1 MVTRIFREFV
11 WSLQT
16 AGATTDVHDVSGIMQ
31 DIAPRKGFK
40 LLGAKATINVGDAAA
55 TDDSE
60 TYINILKNISEAG
73 HHLDPGTD
81 GEMTDVR
88 TDGVIISQ
96 QSVFH
101 GSDDTR
107 NYDWPLPKP
116 IVYDANDRMNVEL
129 TFNNKDAASA
139 DAIFRLFLDIEIA

>member
-1 MVTRIFREFV
+1 MVTRIFREYV
-11 WSLQT
+11 MTLQT
-16 AGATTDVHDVSGIMQ
+16 AGATTDVHDVSGVMQ

-40 LLGAKATINVGDAAA
+40 LLGARATINIGDAAA

-60 TYINILKNISEAG
+60 TYININKNISEAG

-101 GSDDTR
+101 ADDDTR

-116 IVYDANDRMNVEL
+116 IVFDANDRLNLEL
-129 TFNNKDAASA
+129 TFNNKDAASG
-139 DAIFRLFLDIEIA
+139 DAIFRLFLDVEIA